1 MMKQKT
7 LKITLIILSLFFGN
21 VSFSQRSLT
30 NAQVYDFNVGDIIQG
45 RHFMKYEGNLSGFN
59 GPPSY
64 ETHYILK
71 KYTSKL
77 SDTVFYK
84 IKREYFTPKTCDT
97 CFTSYLT
104 DTIVQ
109 SYSNLTQVAEHYNT
123 TFKRSLKDTMYINTC
138 HLKIWEKSPIVDSTK
153 ITDAIE
159 HSTYL
164 IEGLGGPYFTKL
176 EPKGPVYSEFVLT
189 YFKKPNLT
197 CGTFVTASVN
207 QINNFNV
214 SIYPNP
220 TKGNFTIKSE
230 QPFTNATLK
239 LYNVNGQMVHKTENI
254 KSYSI
259 EFQRNSQPSGIY
271 FLQIIDQMNVFNSK
285 LIFE

>member
-1 MMKQKT
+1 
-7 LKITLIILSLFFGN
+7 
-21 VSFSQRSLT
+21 
-30 NAQVYDFNVGDIIQG
+30 
-45 RHFMKYEGNLSGFN
+45 
-59 GPPSY
+59 
-64 ETHYILK
+64 
-71 KYTSKL
+71 
-77 SDTVFYK
+77 
-84 IKREYFTPKTCDT
+84 
-97 CFTSYLT
+97 
-104 DTIVQ
+104 VQ

-197 CGTFVTASVN
+197 CGTFVTANVN
-207 QINNFNV
+207 QFTKFNV

-220 TKGNFTIKSE
+220 TKGNYTIKTE
-230 QPFTNATLK
+230 HPFKNATIK
-239 LYNVNGQMVHKTENI
+239 LFNINGQLVHKTENI
-254 KSYSI
+254 KSLSI
-259 EFQRNSQPSGIY
+259 EFQRDSQPSGIY
-271 FLQIIDQMNVFNSK
+271 FLQIIDQLNVFNTK
-285 LIFE
+285 LIFN